1 MDKQRKLVK
10 WIVIFFAAMLVF
22 TFLSRAADSLN
33 VANVDTKKMQNQVI
47 AHNVKGTGK
56 VEGTKEQ
63 AVFVLAGQKVEQV
76 FAKEGQN
83 VKKGETLFVL
93 NQDTLQETMEK
104 KQMEIDTA
112 VRKTEDLKSA
122 DSVKG
127 QKKETEKTRA
137 QQNYNDAIKYGDIN
151 MANARME
158 VDAAKQKLQNF
169 YNERA
174 QAQSTAPQGND
185 SLSDGTGDHL
195 ESGERQENTQG
206 GNAADAYTKEQE
218 IALQEEIRAKEEA
231 LNQAIIARNNEVREA
246 ERAVQDADMAEATDG
261 SLENAEAELSALQ
274 KESGKLQALLEAKG
288 EVKAPDRKSVV

>member
-47 AHNVKGTGK
+47 AHNVKGTGR

-83 VKKGETLFVL
+83 VREIHFLL
-93 NQDTLQETMEK
+93 ELHTLQETAEK

-122 DSVKG
+122 DSG
-127 QKKETEKTRA
+127 TWTEKETEKGRA
-137 QQNYNDAIKYGDIN
+137 QQNYNY
-151 MANARME
+151 
-158 VDAAKQKLQNF
+158 
-169 YNERA
+169 
-174 QAQSTAPQGND
+174 
-185 SLSDGTGDHL
+185 
-195 ESGERQENTQG
+195 
-206 GNAADAYTKEQE
+206 
-218 IALQEEIRAKEEA
+218 
-231 LNQAIIARNNEVREA
+231 
-246 ERAVQDADMAEATDG
+246 
-261 SLENAEAELSALQ
+261 
-274 KESGKLQALLEAKG
+274 
-288 EVKAPDRKSVV
+288 

>member
-63 AVFVLAGQKVEQV
+63 AVFVLAGQMVEQV

-104 KQMEIDTA
+104 KQMEIYNA
-112 VRKTEDLKSA
+112 VRKT
-122 DSVKG
+122 V
-127 QKKETEKTRA
+127 
-137 QQNYNDAIKYGDIN
+137 
-151 MANARME
+151 
-158 VDAAKQKLQNF
+158 
-169 YNERA
+169 
-174 QAQSTAPQGND
+174 
-185 SLSDGTGDHL
+185 
-195 ESGERQENTQG
+195 
-206 GNAADAYTKEQE
+206 
-218 IALQEEIRAKEEA
+218 
-231 LNQAIIARNNEVREA
+231 
-246 ERAVQDADMAEATDG
+246 
-261 SLENAEAELSALQ
+261 
-274 KESGKLQALLEAKG
+274 
-288 EVKAPDRKSVV
+288 